1 MKSEPVLYIQP
12 AVIRWARESIG
23 LSVYDVAAKLKRP
36 IHEIEGWEV
45 GANTPSYA
53 QLEKLAYQIYKRPLA
68 VFFLPAP
75 PEEIPP
81 EREFRTLPDAD
92 LLNLSADTHIQIRR
106 AHAYQIA
113 LKELFESGNP
123 AKKCI
128 WKEVHLLPDAST
140 SVATQAQ
147 LIRDSLEVPLES
159 QVTWKHDDYAL
170 KQWRQA
176 IENVGI
182 FIFKA
187 PFKQKEISGFSLLD
201 QEFPL
206 IYLNN
211 GTTKT
216 RQIFSLLHELSH
228 VLISVNGL
236 TKLDKSYIQQLPNTE
251 RRIEQLCNAIAAEVL
266 IPLSDFEKQTKSLTE
281 SIDRISEVQYADL
294 ANRYGV
300 SREAILRRFL
310 DQGHVSVP
318 YYEERAK
325 QWAQQQKAGGKGNW
339 YASQNTYLSDRFAK
353 EVVSRH
359 YRNEL
364 TVEQASD
371 FLGIKAKNFSG
382 LEQRILQGGAS

>member
-36 IHEIEGWEV
+36 IHEIEEWEV

-81 EREFRTLPDAD
+81 EREFRTLPHAD

-113 LKELFESGNP
+113 LKELFEGSNP

-128 WKEVHLLPDAST
+128 WKDVHISPESSSSIVKL
-140 SVATQAQ
+140 AQ
-147 LIRDSLEVPLES
+147 LIRNYLDVSLEG

-187 PFKQKEISGFSLLD
+187 PFKQKEISGFSLLE

-228 VLISVNGL
+228 VLINVNGL
-236 TKLDKSYIQQLPNTE
+236 TKLDKSYIQQLPKTE
-251 RRIEQLCNAIAAEVL
+251 KKIEQLCNAIAAEVL

-281 SIDRISEVQYADL
+281 GIDRISEVQYADL

-310 DQGHVSVP
+310 DQGHVSVS
-318 YYEERAK
+318 YYEEQAK
-325 QWAQQQKAGGKGNW
+325 KWAQQQKAGGKGNW

-371 FLGIKAKNFSG
+371 FLGIKAKNFAG